1 MLLHRLG
8 YLVIIVS
15 TIAADLTDIAPGE
28 LGAGVVS
35 PP

>member
-1 MLLHRLG
+1 MLLCRLG
-8 YLVIIVS
+8 YLVIVS
-15 TIAADLTDIAPGE
+15 TIAADLTDIVPCE